1 MSNQTEFY
9 FFLLSVS
16 AVFTIIFIIFAKK
29 ISFKYNL
36 YDDPGKDS
44 LKIHKKPISF
54 LGGLAILS
62 SFLLCITLMWIFK
75 KNANFNFE
83 NSKIAAVF
91 VSSIIAWFYGFW
103 DDTYWQDR
111 KKITQGAKI
120 FLQIPI
126 VLTLSLI
133 FYIAGVR
140 YQFFNLPV
148 LGILLSAFCFLFIE
162 NAVNIQDGLDGLAPG
177 IILISSLAFFILF
190 FLTGNSFG
198 AGLAV
203 IIIGALASF
212 LIFNWHP
219 ASIFLGNNG
228 SYFLGFLMVVFAL
241 VSAKPDKLFY
251 SLLPYLFLGMPILNV
266 FYVFT
271 KRAINGKSFFLADRS
286 HLHDDLQKIFK
297 FVPKSVL
304 TIYLAQL
311 IFALAGLAF
320 LTKFFGVF

>member
-1 MSNQTEFY
+1 MDNQIKFY
-9 FFLLSVS
+9 FFLFLIS
-16 AVFTIIFIIFAKK
+16 AVSTIIFIIFAKK

-36 YDDPGKDS
+36 YDNPEKDS
-44 LKIHKKPISF
+44 LKIHKNPISF
-54 LGGLAILS
+54 LGGGAVLS
-62 SFLLCITLMWIFK
+62 SFLFCLVLLWIFK
-75 KNANFNFE
+75 KNVNFNFE

-91 VSSIIAWFYGFW
+91 VCSIIAWFYGFW

-133 FYIAGVR
+133 FYIAQIK

-148 LGILLSAFCFLFIE
+148 LGILLAAFCFLFIE

-177 IILISSLAFFILF
+177 IILISSSAFLILF

-198 AGLAV
+198 AALSA
-203 IIIGALASF
+203 IIIGALAVF

-228 SYFLGFLMVVFAL
+228 SYFLGFLMVVFAII
-241 VSAKPDKLFY
+241 SAKPEKLFY
-251 SLLPYLFLGMPILNV
+251 SFLPYLFLGMPIFNV
-266 FYVFT
+266 FYVFA
-271 KRAINGKSFFLADRS
+271 KRAMRGRSFFLADRN
-286 HLHDDLQKIFK
+286 HLHDDLYRIFK
-297 FVPKSVL
+297 FVSKSVL
-304 TIYLAQL
+304 IIYFAHL
-311 IFALAGLAF
+311 IFAIAGLAF
-320 LTKFFGVF
+320 LTNFFGIY